1 MKRKKIPGSACLA
14 VAVAVVAVAA
24 ADGPVDLKGR
34 VALSVG
40 QARVGEGSM
49 VAASTS
55 LSGTATTERGAR
67 PESGLAM
74 PVRVVSVDGSAAVPL
89 DYEALDRTV
98 TFRRSDFGREKRT
111 VRGRRS
117 GPAIGGRLRRV
128 GPGVHS
134 RWVARKL
141 GTVTIIDGLD
151 VEEDETF
158 TLTASITS
166 GAMGWVADP
175 ERVEVAIPDTDACG
189 LEMVADLAEIAEGE
203 TRELALTVR
212 VVLGDGS
219 VPPARTCVM
228 TIPVRLRLATGGG
241 ASPGADYTLHGLR
254 DETRIPPCA
263 PEVSWTVRLA
273 AHVDSE
279 DDSGET
285 VTFTPI
291 VDSDVWTEPA
301 LLAPAAVTIRESRKG
316 LRTRPN

>member
-14 VAVAVVAVAA
+14 VAVAVVAVGA

-40 QARVGEGSM
+40 QARVGEGAM
-49 VAASTS
+49 AAWTV
-55 LSGTATTERGAR
+55 TATTERGAR

-134 RWVARKL
+134 RWVARKS

-175 ERVEVAIPDTDACG
+175 ERVEVAIPDTDAWG

>member
-1 MKRKKIPGSACLA
+1 MKRKTIPWSACMA
-14 VAVAVVAVAA
+14 VAVA
-24 ADGPVDLKGR
+24 
-34 VALSVG
+34 
-40 QARVGEGSM
+40 GEGAT
-49 VAASTS
+49 AAWTV
-55 LSGTATTERGAR
+55 TATMERGAR

-117 GPAIGGRLRRV
+117 GPTIGGRLRPV

-134 RWVARKL
+134 RWVARKS
-141 GTVTIIDGLD
+141 GTVTIIDDLY
-151 VEEDETF
+151 VEDDETF
-158 TLTASITS
+158 TLTASIAN

-175 ERVEVAIPDTDACG
+175 ERVEVAIPDTDAWG

-219 VPPARTCVM
+219 VPPARTCVVL
-228 TIPVRLRLATGGG
+228 IPVRVRLATGGG
-241 ASPGADYTLHGLR
+241 ASPGA
-254 DETRIPPCA
+254 A
-263 PEVSWTVRLA
+263 RLA

-279 DDSGET
+279 DDPGET
-285 VTFTPI
+285 VTFTPT
-291 VDSDVWTEPA
+291 VDSDVWTDPA
-301 LLAPAAVTIRESRKG
+301 VLAPASVTIREFGKV
-316 LRTRPN
+316 LRRN